1 MEPAEETGFL
11 LSFPHDE
18 SAIAEE
24 RFCNGFFPERV
35 PGHPML
41 AVSIMTQLDNPTC
54 WCLQSVQ

>member
-1 MEPAEETGFL
+1 MGPAEESNFL

-18 SAIAEE
+18 SAVTEG

-41 AVSIMTQLDNPTC
+41 AVRPFSQYFFAPEAKRG
-54 WCLQSVQ
+54 V